1 MKERRFDIGKASK
14 SNIDNT
20 IYLLK
25 YLLIK
30 EVQLVLLKKL
40 FNNPGSGVTIDLY
53 MLSHQYKLSH
63 LFTNNLFKTIREIL
77 EKYREEFSRF

>member
-63 LFTNNLFKTIREIL
+63 LFTKTIREIL

>member
-1 MKERRFDIGKASK
+1 MKEGRFDIGKASN

-30 EVQLVLLKKL
+30 EVQWVLLKKL
-40 FNNPGSGVTIDLY
+40 FNNPGSGVTINLY

-63 LFTNNLFKTIREIL
+63 LLTKTIREIL
-77 EKYREEFSRF
+77 EKYGEEFSRF

>member
-40 FNNPGSGVTIDLY
+40 FNNPGSGVTTDLY

-63 LFTNNLFKTIREIL
+63 LFTKTIREIL